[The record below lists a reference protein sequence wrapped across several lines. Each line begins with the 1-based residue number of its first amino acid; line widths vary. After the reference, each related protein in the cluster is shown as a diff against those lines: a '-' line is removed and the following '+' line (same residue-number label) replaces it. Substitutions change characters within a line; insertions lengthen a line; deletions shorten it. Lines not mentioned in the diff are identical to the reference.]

1 MPKKTKQTRKKP
13 QMNTQKRSI
22 LRHGLILGAVG
33 AGMLG
38 MAYGFVP
45 LYETFCKFVGIPVPT
60 LGTNSKPAIGGD
72 VEVDPSRTITVRF
85 VGNVGDHLPIDF
97 GPQIPSVRIHPGE
110 PVLTAYKAR
119 NNHDAAIKGLA
130 IHTMISMGKAT
141 QRDVSGF
148 VDLVQCFCFDEQV
161 YPAKE
166 DVNLPLSFT
175 IRPDLPKGIHTIT
188 FGYTLYEYPE

>member
-1 MPKKTKQTRKKP
+1 MPKKTKAKQPKTQPK
-13 QMNTQKRSI
+13 TQKRSI
-22 LRHGLILGAVG
+22 LRHGLILGGLG

-38 MAYGFVP
+38 VAYGFVP

-60 LGTNSKPAIGGD
+60 LGTNSTPSLGGD
-72 VEVDPSRTITVRF
+72 IALDPTRTITVRF

-97 GPQIPSVRIHPGE
+97 GPQIPSVRVHPGE
-110 PVLTAYKAR
+110 AVLTAYKAH
-119 NNHDAAIKGLA
+119 NHHDAAIKGLA

-141 QRDVSGF
+141 QRDVSEF
-148 VDLVQCFCFDEQV
+148 IELVQCFCFDEQV
-161 YPAKE
+161 YPARE